1 MPGASGL
8 YVDHG
13 GQRYEIVPTQVTC
26 YGAVTVLS
34 HIRGEAFK
42 RAYGRE
48 APPDVV
54 RTLEAKAAEEAAA
67 AKATKQKKLAVLG
80 ARKGERELA
89 EYKAHRAKL
98 QERGVAGRCLYFAS
112 ADSEGVLRFDC
123 SACGRFVP
131 AQAFRGHVTLAEH
144 ARALANAG
152 LSEDYAFHAK
162 QREACLDA
170 ERQSS
175 QHCEVCDKWIT
186 KGNWDD
192 HCAGRAHLQREAAAG
207 SAAPATDALPRASS
221 SAETEVLQEAPLD
234 TARPAPAASA
244 AAEIP
249 EASSS
254 VSAALPS
261 PSLSPCTRRLS
272 PGEVSADSGPGVLK
286 EFAGDTVDL
295 FVCGEDA
302 WRLPPELCGGAGAAA
317 EGGVGE
323 SGVVRGLRCVVSM
336 PDEVRWGCPAAPGR
350 VPTLVRDEDGAG
362 AAGAPGVRHT
372 VAKEALAIC
381 CATLKK
387 GHRLRLACFERRVG
401 SGRMAVVAFFMME
414 REPKMT
420 EDQVASM
427 VAKAHGGEGTNY
439 ALLCLML
446 HEYKR
451 RGWVDGALERL
462 KKNVEAR
469 VVGWK

>member
-26 YGAVTVLS
+26 YSAVTVLS

-162 QREACLDA
+162 QRDTFLDA

-175 QHCEVCDKWIT
+175 P

-192 HCAGRAHLQREAAAG
+192 HCAGRAHRQAAAV
-207 SAAPATDALPRASS
+207 AAVRSFV
-221 SAETEVLQEAPLD
+221 EK
-234 TARPAPAASA
+234 AAS
-244 AAEIP
+244 P
-249 EASSS
+249 ASA
-254 VSAALPS
+254 VRQSA
-261 PSLSPCTRRLS
+261 
-272 PGEVSADSGPGVLK
+272 
-286 EFAGDTVDL
+286 
-295 FVCGEDA
+295 
-302 WRLPPELCGGAGAAA
+302 AGAAA
-317 EGGVGE
+317 A
-323 SGVVRGLRCVVSM
+323 SQRLQPLTKKARCKQNK
-336 PDEVRWGCPAAPGR
+336 R
-350 VPTLVRDEDGAG
+350 
-362 AAGAPGVRHT
+362 
-372 VAKEALAIC
+372 
-381 CATLKK
+381 
-387 GHRLRLACFERRVG
+387 
-401 SGRMAVVAFFMME
+401 E
-414 REPKMT
+414 RESAEYDMLAAQRPC
-420 EDQVASM
+420 A
-427 VAKAHGGEGTNY
+427 
-439 ALLCLML
+439 AL
-446 HEYKR
+446 YRVVDISTGR
-451 RGWVDGALERL
+451 RFDCGACRQF
-462 KKNVEAR
+462 VEAHAFLFHVTSPAHAAAIAAYHPGEDEAFIEEHR
-469 VVGWK
+469 KGAEEARAAAQGATYCHACGKWGTPQHFTSSAHLKRQPSR